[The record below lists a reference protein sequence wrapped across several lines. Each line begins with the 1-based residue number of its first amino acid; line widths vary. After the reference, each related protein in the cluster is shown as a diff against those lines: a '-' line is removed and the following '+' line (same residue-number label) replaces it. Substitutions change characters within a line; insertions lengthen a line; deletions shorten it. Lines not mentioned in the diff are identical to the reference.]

1 MKVCV
6 FGAGA
11 IGGYM
16 AAKLGAAG
24 QADVSV
30 VARGPHLAAIR
41 AGGLTLRSEGQTTV
55 TRPRATDDARE
66 LGPQDY
72 VIVAVKAHSLPS
84 AAPSIQH
91 LLGERTAIV
100 PAINGAPWW
109 YFYKSGGAWEN
120 TRLESVDPGGK
131 LWDLLPPSRVIGCIV
146 YPATEVVAPGVIEHT
161 YSNRFDLGEPD
172 GSKSERAQTL
182 SQLMIK
188 AGLRAPV
195 RPRIRENLWVKLWG
209 NLSFN
214 MICSL
219 TRSPLDAVIA
229 NPETKALARKMMV
242 EAQAVAEKLGV
253 TLPLDVDA
261 RIAGAAEVGAHK
273 PSTLI
278 DLERGRPMEIDAL
291 LGAVVEMAHLTSVPV
306 PTCESVLALVRQ
318 LARSAGCYPEPERPQ
333 AARPAPAR
341 AKA

>member
-11 IGGYM
+11 IGGYV
-16 AAKLGAAG
+16 AARLSTAGAE
-24 QADVSV
+24 VSC
-30 VARGPHLAAIR
+30 VARGPHLAAMKANGLILKS
-41 AGGLTLRSEGQTTV
+41 AGETLVSH
-55 TRPRATDDARE
+55 PRCTDDARE

-72 VIVAVKAHSLPS
+72 VVIAVKAHSLPA
-84 AAPSIQH
+84 AAPSIRN
-91 LLGERTAIV
+91 LIGEKTALV
-100 PAINGAPWW
+100 PALNGVPWW
-109 YFYKSGGAWEN
+109 YFYKSGGPHEN
-120 TRLESVDPGGK
+120 ARLQSVDPGGK
-131 LWDLLPPSRVIGCIV
+131 LWELLPPSRVIGCIV
-146 YPATEVVAPGVIEHT
+146 YPATDVVAPGIIEHT

-172 GSKSERAQTL
+172 GSKSERAQAF

-219 TRSPLDAVIA
+219 TRSALDVVIA
-229 NPETKALARKMMV
+229 NPETRALARIMMV
-242 EAQAVAEKLGV
+242 EGQGVAEKLGV
-253 TLPLDVDA
+253 KLPLDVDA
-261 RIAGAAEVGAHK
+261 RIAGAAEVGSHK

-291 LGAVVEMAHLTSVPV
+291 LGAVVEMAHLTQVPV
-306 PTCESVLALVRQ
+306 PTCEAVLALVRQ
-318 LARSAGCYPEPERPQ
+318 LARSAGCYPEPTP
-333 AARPAPAR
+333 P
-341 AKA
+341 KA

>member
-11 IGGYM
+11 IGGYI
-16 AAKLGAAG
+16 AARLATTEIE
-24 QADVSV
+24 VSC
-30 VARGPHLAAIR
+30 VARGAHLAAIK
-41 AGGLTLRSEGQTTV
+41 ANGLTLKSGGETIV
-55 TRPRATDDARE
+55 AHPRCSDDARE

-72 VIVAVKAHSLPS
+72 VVIAVKAHSLPP
-84 AAPSIQH
+84 AAASIRP
-91 LLGERTAIV
+91 LLAERTALV
-100 PAINGAPWW
+100 PAMNGVPWW
-109 YFYKSGGAWEN
+109 YFYKSGGPYEGK
-120 TRLESVDPGGK
+120 RLRSVDPDGK
-131 LWDLLPPSRVIGCIV
+131 LWELLPPSRVIGCIV
-146 YPATEVVAPGVIEHT
+146 YPATDLVAPGVIEHT

-182 SQLMIK
+182 SQMMIK

-214 MICSL
+214 MICAL
-219 TRSPLDAVIA
+219 TRSALDVVIA
-229 NPETKALARKMMV
+229 NAETKALARTMMV
-242 EAQAVAEKLGV
+242 EAQAVAEKIGV
-253 TLPLDVDA
+253 RLPLDVDA

-273 PSTLI
+273 PSTLV

-291 LGAVVEMAHLTSVPV
+291 LGAVVEMAQLAEVRV

-318 LARSAGCYPEPERPQ
+318 LARSAGCYPEPSRP
-333 AARPAPAR
+333 
-341 AKA
+341 

>member
-11 IGGYM
+11 IGGYV
-16 AAKLGAAG
+16 AARLSTAGAE
-24 QADVSV
+24 VSC
-30 VARGPHLAAIR
+30 VARGPHLAAIK
-41 AGGLTLRSEGQTTV
+41 ANGLTLKSGGETLNV
-55 TRPRATDDARE
+55 KLPCTDDARE

-72 VIVAVKAHSLPS
+72 VVIAVKAHSLPA
-84 AAPSIQH
+84 AAPSIRH
-91 LLGERTAIV
+91 LLGERTALV
-100 PAINGAPWW
+100 PALNGVPWW
-109 YFYKSGGAWEN
+109 YFYKSGGQYEN
-120 TRLESVDPGGK
+120 ARLQSVDPGGT

-146 YPATEVVAPGVIEHT
+146 YPATDVVAPGVIEHT

-172 GSKSERAQTL
+172 GSKSERAQAF

-219 TRSPLDAVIA
+219 TRSDLSAVMA

-242 EAQAVAEKLGV
+242 EGEAVAEKLGV
-253 TLPLDVDA
+253 QLPLDVDA
-261 RIAGAAEVGAHK
+261 RIAGAAEVGVHK
-273 PSTLI
+273 PSTLV

-291 LGAVVEMAHLTSVPV
+291 LGAVVEMAQLTHVPV
-306 PTCESVLALVRQ
+306 PTCEAVLALVRQ
-318 LARSAGCYPEPERPQ
+318 LARAAGCYPEP
-333 AARPAPAR
+333 AR